1 MAGSLPA
8 WTGRVGGRI
17 LLCERWDRRYG
28 LPCISIRDTVY
39 QRMKEGTY
47 TMEELTLDGLHPN
60 DRDHAVLL
68 DGEFEDLNFCMERA
82 ILGYIPYEG
91 MAAAGP
97 TYTAGF
103 RAVSKA

>member
-1 MAGSLPA
+1 M
-8 WTGRVGGRI
+8 
-17 LLCERWDRRYG
+17 
-28 LPCISIRDTVY
+28 
-39 QRMKEGTY
+39 
-47 TMEELTLDGLHPN
+47 DGLHPN

-97 TYTAGF
+97 AYTAEF